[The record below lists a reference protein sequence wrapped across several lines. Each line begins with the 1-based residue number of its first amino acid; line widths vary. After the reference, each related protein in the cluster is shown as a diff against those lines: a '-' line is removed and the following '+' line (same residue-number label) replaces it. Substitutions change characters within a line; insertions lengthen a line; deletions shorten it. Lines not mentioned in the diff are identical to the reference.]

1 MQFNSI
7 KSYLYSAKCNL
18 KALQRYNPI
27 RVQFITFKIHTY
39 RSRQEQT
46 VIMGFGGVAAGGKL
60 QRSVLDYNS
69 ASWSQPWV
77 VMFLDD

>member
-1 MQFNSI
+1 MFIFFVFSGFPPLVFIDLFNVGGVGA
-7 KSYLYSAKCNL
+7 Y
-18 KALQRYNPI
+18 
-27 RVQFITFKIHTY
+27 
-39 RSRQEQT
+39 T
-46 VIMGFGGVAAGGKL
+46 VIMGFWGVAAGGKL